1 MIYTLNDTQVV
12 QALAALA
19 QESRLRV
26 FRMLVVA
33 GPGGATPSQISASL
47 AIAPTALSFHLKE
60 LTRAGLLTQER
71 DGRYLIYR
79 THIETMNALLN
90 FLTAECCHGL
100 ACLDDPFCHVPKANG
115 KESRI
120 LGGCDG
126 TI

>member
-1 MIYTLNDTQVV
+1 MTDTLNDTQVV

-33 GPGGATPSQISASL
+33 GPSGATPGQISESL

-79 THIETMNALLN
+79 THIDTMNALLK

-100 ACLDDPFCHVPKANG
+100 PCLEDPCCHPPEANG
-115 KESRI
+115 
-120 LGGCDG
+120 LGLKLSGGSDG
-126 TI
+126 TV